1 MSGIFDLKSKSRL
14 VILLFKLMF
23 QDWLLFSSTNSLN
36 CNKYLNYEI
45 CIDFFFSK
53 KKIILTDLIF
63 LNISVLYFKPSLGEK
78 CSLTWS
84 KKRKK
89 ASPPLC
95 LPEPSTRQGSLETS
109 VRWHQRR
116 GLPVTV
122 HRSPPGTGHC
132 VNEATV

>member
-78 CSLTWS
+78 VLPHMVQE
-84 KKRKK
+84 KK
-89 ASPPLC
+89 
-95 LPEPSTRQGSLETS
+95 EG
-109 VRWHQRR
+109 
-116 GLPVTV
+116 
-122 HRSPPGTGHC
+122 
-132 VNEATV
+132 